1 MYTTHH
7 YTTTPLHDI
16 GTKTGEDVEDFTD
29 SLKWVITPVVSNPL
43 DAIRDGGDGGGA
55 EGVPPLRPGSGGVA
69 GAAGTKSVVR

>member
-1 MYTTHH
+1 MV
-7 YTTTPLHDI
+7 

-29 SLKWVITPVVSNPL
+29 ALKWVITPVVPSPL

-69 GAAGTKSVVR
+69 GAAGTKNVVSW